1 MCQNTLYTDKPLRC
15 MCVIVVLVINSCCI
29 KGSFKA
35 IYAHLGALPDVQGVR
50 CGLYTSFA
58 VCVCLQ

>member
-1 MCQNTLYTDKPLRC
+1 

-29 KGSFKA
+29 KRSFKA

-58 VCVCLQ
+58 VFVCLQ